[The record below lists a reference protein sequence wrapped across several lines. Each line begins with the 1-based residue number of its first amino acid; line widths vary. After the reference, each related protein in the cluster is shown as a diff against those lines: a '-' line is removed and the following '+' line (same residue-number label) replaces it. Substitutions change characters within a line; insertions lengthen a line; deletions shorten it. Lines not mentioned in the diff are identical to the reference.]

1 MYKKP
6 QVNYNR
12 NQDTIL
18 RGSKIMQRLSNKQ
31 KLGLI
36 LVIALIALVLQF
48 GFHYPLLAQIIVTI
62 AGALVALT
70 MFIGMIK
77 TLRSG
82 KYGVDLLAILAVVA
96 TLSVSEYWAAMVI
109 LVMLT
114 GGDAL
119 EDYAA
124 KKANTELKALLD
136 NSPRRAHVV
145 SPTGTTDVA
154 VDDVKVGQHV
164 VVKPGELVPVDG
176 VVITGHSDFDESSLT
191 GEARPVAKTVGS
203 PVMSGALN
211 GDEAVTIKV
220 TKLAKDSQYQQLVKL
235 VKEAESTPA
244 HFVRLADRYAVPFTI
259 AAVAISLVAW
269 GISQDPRRFAEV
281 LVVAS
286 PCPLIL
292 AAPVAM
298 VSGMSRASRNGVVVK
313 TGSVLEKL
321 AGAKTGAFDKTGTI
335 TNGHLTVAR
344 VLPAAEVT
352 TERLLHLAASAEQ
365 DSSHILA
372 RSLIK
377 YTSAKQIS
385 LAPVAN
391 LSEVTGRGITATI
404 EDHQVK
410 VGKLSFVA
418 PQSAQAALTTTAI
431 YVSVDGQYY
440 GAISFTD
447 HVRPEAAA
455 TVARLKHLGVTNLM
469 ILTGDQRAI
478 AQQVAKKVGI
488 TAVKADLLPEDK
500 IAALKAVPDD
510 RHPLFM
516 VGDGVNDAPSLAT
529 ADVGIAMGANGS
541 TAASETA
548 DVVILKDD
556 LAKVAKAV
564 AISKD
569 TLRIAKQAVLIGI
582 AICTA
587 LMLIASLG
595 VIPAF
600 IGAMLQ
606 EVIDTVSIL
615 WALKAR
621 KMHNN

>member
-1 MYKKP
+1 
-6 QVNYNR
+6 
-12 NQDTIL
+12 
-18 RGSKIMQRLSNKQ
+18 MQRLSNKQ
-31 KLGLI
+31 KLWLTIIIAG
-36 LVIALIALVLQF
+36 IALILQY

-62 AGALVALT
+62 AGAIVALT
-70 MFIGMIK
+70 MLVGMVK

-96 TLSVSEYWAAMVI
+96 TLAVGEYWAAMVI

-136 NSPRRAHVV
+136 NSPRFAHVATPDGSKDIPV
-145 SPTGTTDVA
+145 NNVP
-154 VDDVKVGQHV
+154 VGAKII
-164 VVKPGELVPVDG
+164 VKPGELVPIDG
-176 VVITGHSDFDESSLT
+176 LIIKGTGEFDESSLT
-191 GEARPVAKTVGS
+191 GEARPVAKTVGDT
-203 PVMSGALN
+203 VMSGTIN
-211 GDEAVTIKV
+211 GDEAVTLTV

-235 VKEAESTPA
+235 VQEAEQTPA
-244 HFVRLADRYAVPFTI
+244 HFVRLADHYAVPFTV
-259 AAVAISLVAW
+259 AAILISLLAW
-269 GISQDPRRFAEV
+269 WLSKDPRRFAEV

-298 VSGMSRASRNGVVVK
+298 VSGMSRASRNGIVVK

-321 AGAKTGAFDKTGTI
+321 ADARTGAFDKTGTI
-335 TNGHLTVAR
+335 TNGHLTVAQI
-344 VLPAAEVT
+344 LPAGT
-352 TERLLHLAASAEQ
+352 ITKERLLHLVASAEQ

-372 RSLIK
+372 RSLLA
-377 YTSAKQIS
+377 YASQHNIS
-385 LAPVAN
+385 LAAVSG
-391 LSEVTGRGITATI
+391 LTEETGKGITAMI

-410 VGKLSFVA
+410 VGKRQFVA
-418 PQSAQAALTTTAI
+418 PQNQQAALDTTAI
-431 YVSVDGQYY
+431 YVSVDGNYY
-440 GAISFTD
+440 GAIAFTD
-447 HVRPEAAA
+447 HVRPEAAQTMA
-455 TVARLKHLGVTNLM
+455 KLKAAGVTNLIM
-469 ILTGDQRAI
+469 LTGDQRAI
-478 AQQVAKKVGI
+478 AQQVAKAVGI
-488 TAVKADLLPEDK
+488 STVKADLLPQDK
-500 IAALKAVPDD
+500 IAALQSIPQSE
-510 RHPLFM
+510 HPVFM

-529 ADVGIAMGANGS
+529 ADVGIAMGAHGS

-564 AISKD
+564 TISQD

-582 AICTA
+582 AICTV
-587 LMLIASLG
+587 LMLIASTG

-600 IGAMLQ
+600 VGAMLQ

-621 KMHNN
+621 QLHN

>member
-1 MYKKP
+1 
-6 QVNYNR
+6 
-12 NQDTIL
+12 
-18 RGSKIMQRLSNKQ
+18 MQRLSNKQ
-31 KLGLI
+31 KLWLTIIIAG
-36 LVIALIALVLQF
+36 IALILQY

-62 AGALVALT
+62 AGAIVALT
-70 MFIGMIK
+70 MLVGMVK

-96 TLSVSEYWAAMVI
+96 TLAVGEYWAAMVI

-136 NSPRRAHVV
+136 NSPRFAHVV
-145 SPTGTTDVA
+145 TPDGSKDVP
-154 VDDVKVGQHV
+154 VNDVPVSAKII
-164 VVKPGELVPVDG
+164 VKPGELVPIDG
-176 VVITGHSDFDESSLT
+176 LIIKGTGEFDESSLT
-191 GEARPVAKTVGS
+191 GEARPVAKTVGDT
-203 PVMSGALN
+203 VMSGSIN
-211 GDEAVTIKV
+211 GDEAITLTV

-235 VKEAESTPA
+235 VQEAEQTPA
-244 HFVRLADRYAVPFTI
+244 HFVRLADRYAVPFTV
-259 AAVAISLVAW
+259 VAILISLLAW
-269 GISQDPRRFAEV
+269 WLSKDPRRFAEV

-298 VSGMSRASRNGVVVK
+298 VSGMSRASRNGIVVK

-321 AGAKTGAFDKTGTI
+321 AGARTGAFDKTGTI
-335 TNGHLTVAR
+335 TNGHLTVAQI
-344 VLPAAEVT
+344 LPAGT
-352 TERLLHLAASAEQ
+352 ITKERLLHLAASAEQ

-372 RSLIK
+372 RSLLV
-377 YTSAKQIS
+377 YASQHNIS
-385 LAPVAN
+385 LAAVSG
-391 LSEVTGRGITATI
+391 LTEETGKGITAMI

-410 VGKLSFVA
+410 VGKRQFVA
-418 PQSAQAALTTTAI
+418 PQNQQAALDTTAI
-431 YVSVDGQYY
+431 YVSVDGNYY
-440 GAISFTD
+440 GAIAFTD
-447 HVRPEAAA
+447 HVRPEAAQTMA
-455 TVARLKHLGVTNLM
+455 KLKAAGVTNLIM
-469 ILTGDQRAI
+469 LTGDQRAI
-478 AQQVAKKVGI
+478 AQQVAKAVGI
-488 TAVKADLLPEDK
+488 STVKADLLPQDK
-500 IAALKAVPDD
+500 IAALQSIPQSE
-510 RHPLFM
+510 HPVFM

-529 ADVGIAMGANGS
+529 ADVGIAMGAHGS

-564 AISKD
+564 TISQD

-582 AICTA
+582 AICTV
-587 LMLIASLG
+587 LMLIASTG

-600 IGAMLQ
+600 VGAMLQ

-621 KMHNN
+621 QLHN

>member
-244 HFVRLADRYAVPFTI
+244 HFVRLADRYAIPFTI
-259 AAVAISLVAW
+259 AAVAISLVVW

-298 VSGMSRASRNGVVVK
+298 VSGMSRASRNGIVVK

-404 EDHQVK
+404 EGHQVK

-418 PQSAQAALTTTAI
+418 PQSAQATLTTTAI

-469 ILTGDQRAI
+469 MLTGDQRAI

>member
-36 LVIALIALVLQF
+36 FVIALIALVLQF

-298 VSGMSRASRNGVVVK
+298 VSGMSRASRNGIVVK

-447 HVRPEAAA
+447 HVRPEATA
-455 TVARLKHLGVTNLM
+455 TVARLKLLGVTNLM
-469 ILTGDQRAI
+469 MLTGDQRAI

>member
-1 MYKKP
+1 
-6 QVNYNR
+6 
-12 NQDTIL
+12 
-18 RGSKIMQRLSNKQ
+18 MQRLSNKQ
-31 KLGLI
+31 KLWLTIIIAG
-36 LVIALIALVLQF
+36 IALILQY

-62 AGALVALT
+62 AGAIVALT
-70 MFIGMIK
+70 MLVGMVK

-96 TLSVSEYWAAMVI
+96 TLAVGEYWAAMVI

-136 NSPRRAHVV
+136 NSPRFAHVV
-145 SPTGTTDVA
+145 TPDGSKDVP
-154 VDDVKVGQHV
+154 VNDVPVSAKII
-164 VVKPGELVPVDG
+164 VKPGELVPIDG
-176 VVITGHSDFDESSLT
+176 LIIKGTGEFDESSLT
-191 GEARPVAKTVGS
+191 GEARPVAKTVGDT
-203 PVMSGALN
+203 VMSGSIN
-211 GDEAVTIKV
+211 GDEAITLTV

-235 VKEAESTPA
+235 VQEAEQTPA
-244 HFVRLADRYAVPFTI
+244 HFVRLADRYAVPFTV
-259 AAVAISLVAW
+259 VAILISLLAW
-269 GISQDPRRFAEV
+269 WLSKDPRRFAEV

-298 VSGMSRASRNGVVVK
+298 VSGMSRASRNGIVVK

-321 AGAKTGAFDKTGTI
+321 AGARTGAFDKTGTI
-335 TNGHLTVAR
+335 TNGHLTVAQI
-344 VLPAAEVT
+344 LPAGT
-352 TERLLHLAASAEQ
+352 ITKERLLHLAASAEQ

-372 RSLIK
+372 RSLLA
-377 YTSAKQIS
+377 YASQHNIS
-385 LAPVAN
+385 LAAVSG
-391 LSEVTGRGITATI
+391 LTEETGKGITAMI

-410 VGKLSFVA
+410 VGKRQFVA
-418 PQSAQAALTTTAI
+418 PQNQQAALDTTAI
-431 YVSVDGQYY
+431 YVSVDGNYY
-440 GAISFTD
+440 GAIAFTD
-447 HVRPEAAA
+447 HVRPEAAQTMA
-455 TVARLKHLGVTNLM
+455 KLKAAGVTNLIM
-469 ILTGDQRAI
+469 LTGDQRAI
-478 AQQVAKKVGI
+478 AQQVAKAVGI
-488 TAVKADLLPEDK
+488 STVKADLLPQDK
-500 IAALKAVPDD
+500 IAALQSIPQSE
-510 RHPLFM
+510 HPVFM

-529 ADVGIAMGANGS
+529 ADVGIAMGAHGS

-564 AISKD
+564 TISQD

-582 AICTA
+582 AICTV
-587 LMLIASLG
+587 LMLIASTG

-600 IGAMLQ
+600 VGAMLQ

-621 KMHNN
+621 QLHN

>member
-1 MYKKP
+1 
-6 QVNYNR
+6 
-12 NQDTIL
+12 
-18 RGSKIMQRLSNKQ
+18 MQRLSNKQ
-31 KLGLI
+31 KLWLTI
-36 LVIALIALVLQF
+36 IIAVIALILQY

-62 AGALVALT
+62 AGAIVALT
-70 MFIGMIK
+70 MLVGMVK

-96 TLSVSEYWAAMVI
+96 TLAVGEYWAAMVI

-136 NSPRRAHVV
+136 NSPRFAHVV
-145 SPTGTTDVA
+145 TPDGSKDVP
-154 VDDVKVGQHV
+154 VNDVPVSAKII
-164 VVKPGELVPVDG
+164 VKPGELVPIDG
-176 VVITGHSDFDESSLT
+176 LIIKGTGEFDESSLT
-191 GEARPVAKTVGS
+191 GEARPVAKTVGDT
-203 PVMSGALN
+203 VMSGSIN
-211 GDEAVTIKV
+211 GDEAITLTV

-235 VKEAESTPA
+235 VQEAEQTPA
-244 HFVRLADRYAVPFTI
+244 HFVRLADRYAVPFTV
-259 AAVAISLVAW
+259 VAILISLLAW
-269 GISQDPRRFAEV
+269 WLSKDPRRFAEV

-298 VSGMSRASRNGVVVK
+298 VSGMSRASRNGIVVK

-321 AGAKTGAFDKTGTI
+321 AGARTGAFDKTGTI
-335 TNGHLTVAR
+335 TNGHLTVAQI
-344 VLPAAEVT
+344 LPAGT
-352 TERLLHLAASAEQ
+352 ITKERLLHLAASAEQ

-372 RSLIK
+372 RSLLA
-377 YTSAKQIS
+377 YASQHNIS
-385 LAPVAN
+385 LAAVSG
-391 LSEVTGRGITATI
+391 LTEETGKGITAMI

-410 VGKLSFVA
+410 VGKRQFVA
-418 PQSAQAALTTTAI
+418 PQNQQAALDTTAI
-431 YVSVDGQYY
+431 YVSVDGNYY
-440 GAISFTD
+440 GAIAFTD
-447 HVRPEAAA
+447 HVRPEAAQTMA
-455 TVARLKHLGVTNLM
+455 KLKAAGVTNLIM
-469 ILTGDQRAI
+469 LTGDQRAI
-478 AQQVAKKVGI
+478 AQQVAKAVGI
-488 TAVKADLLPEDK
+488 STVKADLLPQDK
-500 IAALKAVPDD
+500 IAALQSIPQSE
-510 RHPLFM
+510 HPVFM

-529 ADVGIAMGANGS
+529 ADVGIAMGAHGS

-564 AISKD
+564 TISQD

-582 AICTA
+582 AICTV
-587 LMLIASLG
+587 LMLIASTG

-600 IGAMLQ
+600 VGAMLQ

-621 KMHNN
+621 QLHN